1 MCREHSKEI
10 NKIMSDVEGQHV
22 TALVENPSWVAFD
35 LKGASESLLAYT
47 LVRKQ
52 KTDDLNA
59 FR

>member
-35 LKGASESLLAYT
+35 LKGASEFYW
-47 LVRKQ
+47 RIHW
-52 KTDDLNA
+52 
-59 FR
+59 